1 MTVLAVVQSEAGES
15 LRRLSAHKGWHLT
28 LADTVAS
35 GLAGLPLSGSV
46 IVVLDRDLAPP
57 DWRPSLRQFASQ
69 PNCAG
74 VVLASRVMDD
84 YLWEEVI
91 QQGGYDVVAKP
102 IQDEELIHTLEF
114 AWPATKSRLS
124 GRHTE

>member
-1 MTVLAVVQSEAGES
+1 MTVLAVVQSEAGE
-15 LRRLSAHKGWHLT
+15 RLQRLCTQKGWPLT

-35 GLAGLPLSGSV
+35 GFAALPRSGSV
-46 IVVLDRDLAPP
+46 IVVLDRDLASP
-57 DWRPSLRQFASQ
+57 DWRPSVRQFASQ

-74 VVLASRVMDD
+74 VVLASPVIDD

-114 AWPATKSRLS
+114 AWPPTKSLLS
-124 GRHTE
+124 GRHTG